1 MGQLDIAE
9 PFKGLFTQGMVTHET
24 YKAPDG
30 SWLSPGE
37 VKQVGGDFVTLDGQ
51 PVTLGRIE
59 KMSKSKKNV
68 VDPDPMFDQYG
79 ADAVRWF
86 MLSDS
91 PPERDLEWSEAGIEG
106 TWRFVNRIWRLFDGL
121 DVAATGDDP
130 TLAKLLHRAI
140 AGVGA
145 DIEALTFNKAV
156 AKVHELVNAIEK
168 AEPSA
173 TRSEA
178 VLTLA
183 RLVSPMLPHLA
194 EEGWT
199 RMGGTGLVAAEP
211 WPSHDPALLFDDE
224 VTIAIQ
230 INGKLRDTLTLPKA
244 ADKAALEAAALAS
257 EKVVRALDGATPK
270 KVIVVPGRLVNIVA

>member
-1 MGQLDIAE
+1 MR
-9 PFKGLFTQGMVTHET
+9 
-24 YKAPDG
+24 
-30 SWLSPGE
+30 GE
-37 VKQVGGDFVTLDGQ
+37 
-51 PVTLGRIE
+51 
-59 KMSKSKKNV
+59 
-68 VDPDPMFDQYG
+68 
-79 ADAVRWF
+79 DAA
-86 MLSDS
+86 LK
-91 PPERDLEWSEAGIEG
+91 
-106 TWRFVNRIWRLFDGL
+106 
-121 DVAATGDDP
+121 
-130 TLAKLLHRAI
+130 KLLHRAI
-140 AGVGA
+140 AGIGV

-199 RMGGTGLVAAEP
+199 RMGGTGLVAAQA
-211 WPSHDPALLFDDE
+211 WPTHDPALLVDDE

-230 INGKLRDTLTLPKA
+230 VNGKLRDTLTLPKA